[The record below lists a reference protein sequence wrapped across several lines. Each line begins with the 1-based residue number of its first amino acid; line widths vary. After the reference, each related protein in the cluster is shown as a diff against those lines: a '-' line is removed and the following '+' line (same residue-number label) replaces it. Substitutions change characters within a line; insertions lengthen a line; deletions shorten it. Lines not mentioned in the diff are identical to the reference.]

1 MKGLYTKVLSG
12 KYDPIPQLYSDDLRQ
27 VLRSCLQ
34 VRASERANTDK
45 ILKMPGLLNH
55 MTGTLDE
62 IQALIPDQE
71 NLMKTIRMPRRM
83 GEITD
88 RLPAP
93 QYDSVPFKRT
103 NSQPNIS
110 TETVDGESKK
120 LLSAQKARPAPP
132 SANNRNA
139 GKPHMS

>member
-1 MKGLYTKVLSG
+1 
-12 KYDPIPQLYSDDLRQ
+12 
-27 VLRSCLQ
+27 
-34 VRASERANTDK
+34 
-45 ILKMPGLLNH
+45 
-55 MTGTLDE
+55 
-62 IQALIPDQE
+62 
-71 NLMKTIRMPRRM
+71 MKTIRMPRRM

-110 TETVDGESKK
+110 SETVDGENKK

-139 GKPHMS
+139 DKPHMSQLSLGHQVVEVESKSLIQKAH